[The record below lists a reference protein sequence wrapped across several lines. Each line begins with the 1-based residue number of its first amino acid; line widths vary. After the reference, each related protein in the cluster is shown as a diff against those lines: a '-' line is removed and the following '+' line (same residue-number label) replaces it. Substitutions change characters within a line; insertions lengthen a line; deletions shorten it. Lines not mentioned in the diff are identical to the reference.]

1 MKSQKWWTKGR
12 TRGEEEDCSA
22 SSAMGWGCSSGNQ
35 HKVATYH
42 SGFVSLFFL
51 HELCPDHVPKVSELC
66 LIIQKKGKNTHA
78 AMSRTCPTRAWQAN
92 CHVCALQYV
101 YPIYMRYSSEIKFI
115 TYKKKFRSIATYV
128 F

>member
-1 MKSQKWWTKGR
+1 MNKRKDQR
-12 TRGEEEDCSA
+12 RRRRLLC
-22 SSAMGWGCSSGNQ
+22 
-35 HKVATYH
+35 
-42 SGFVSLFFL
+42 FVCNGLGLFFRQPAQGGDL
-51 HELCPDHVPKVSELC
+51 PYWVCQSFFFFFFFFHELFPDHVPKVSELC
-66 LIIQKKGKNTHA
+66 LIIKKKGKDTHA